1 VFIQYPED
9 AANPAKNNLTID
21 RSQATAHL
29 EALGY
34 KAGDTVYLRS
44 FYPSNDSRKIGDKGR
59 KAEAK
64 NINQLVQLA
73 TQFQSEGR
81 GVYFVVNGGGHTNE
95 SVTDCRAIFCEH
107 DNLDKQLQKQLW
119 RSLGLPEPS
128 LQIDTGGKSIH
139 SYWIFNSKIDP
150 QQWKQ
155 LQTDLLEY
163 TDADRALKNPS
174 RVMRLAGCWHFAP
187 NNVASGQTKII
198 LNSGKRY
205 SYDEL
210 RELIPH
216 YQAELQGISPM
227 IDEWGDMRNLAQ
239 HLEGYKP
246 GGRRGWIT
254 CKCPVHGGVSN
265 DSLHVNES
273 TGKFHCQKG
282 CDTKEIFK
290 ITLEVAKSK
299 GHIVPDKR
307 QPATTKPSN
316 VIPHPTVIKQLMS
329 EDDINSIRKEYR
341 NLLKAGANG
350 TKIESFKIS
359 VRQQFS
365 QLQPSELNKL
375 LDEIAKEFQKQQDLI
390 DEAEELAKLVDA
402 TEQTINLA
410 DYLPAKLAKP
420 LAQYCEWQNLRHAV
434 VFTSFITAVSS
445 LHKVGTELILQRS
458 VGFKVPPTLFGA
470 IVAESGSKKS
480 PIFRATAREPL
491 NVLKK
496 DDAKEYDLEFKQY
509 EAELKQWNE
518 SKKGK
523 KGERPQEPP
532 LPPLYYF
539 SDATGEGIKA
549 QAANAPD
556 KALFALVDE
565 LAGFF
570 NSSNQYRGGKGS
582 DKQDL
587 LSYFDGT
594 GATVLRSGGIK
605 VDVTQI
611 YLSILG
617 TIQPEI
623 LRQAMGNTNDFDGSW
638 ARFLIAIQPNTPSE
652 LPDENH
658 FGVEMKDLLAT
669 YFRAIHNLPI
679 TEYRLSKDAF
689 KFYQSWYNRLE
700 QLRVSHPSSGLR
712 AVYSKAEGL
721 TGRLALNLHVLHEL
735 ASDRTPSIEIPLAR
749 IKEAINLMKFYIGQV
764 KMIHATVDDSSNVP
778 QILKVIELSKRKQL
792 AGEDGWIK
800 PREIISNSSKK
811 QRLTS
816 AEARELMVQASNSGY
831 GEIRGS
837 GVKVEFKAFTQN
849 AGQVLASAGDC
860 WSNAGNAKT
869 AETIDNTIS
878 QDFAGYAGHD
888 VAFFEDLLEDNKQTV
903 GDRPN
908 DSGYIPEDKQI
919 ELITKAVVDQHN
931 QQNAESVDT
940 QGQPPAGHATSND
953 QQTDQQTSKPTSNL
967 KPGDKVAA
975 ACPYELK
982 YSWLGEVKEVSADG
996 EEVLV
1001 YWTQREGK
1009 AGNPCE
1015 THEVSYLRKLESR
1028 E

>member
-1 VFIQYPED
+1 MVAEFASTQ
-9 AANPAKNNLTID
+9 PAIEINQTEIA
-21 RSQATAHL
+21 QHL
-29 EALGY
+29 AALGY

-64 NINQLVQLA
+64 NINQLVQQA
-73 TQFQSEGR
+73 AQFQAEGR

-95 SVTDCRAIFCEH
+95 SVTACRAIFCEH
-107 DNLDKQLQKQLW
+107 DNLDKELQKHLW
-119 RSLGLPEPS
+119 LTLSLPEPS

-139 SYWIFNSKIDP
+139 SYWIFDSQISP

-174 RVMRLAGCWHFAP
+174 RVMRLAGCWHFGA
-187 NNVASGQTKII
+187 NNVPSGQTKII

-216 YQAELQGISPM
+216 YQAELQGISPV
-227 IDEWGDMRNLAQ
+227 IDEWGDMRNLTQ
-239 HLEGYKP
+239 YLEGYKP

-282 CDTKEIFK
+282 CDTKEIFR

-307 QPATTKPSN
+307 QPAPTKPNN
-316 VIPHPTVIKQLMS
+316 VIPHPTITKQLMS
-329 EDDINSIRKEYR
+329 DSDIDFIKKEYQK
-341 NLLKAGANG
+341 LLEVGADDAL
-350 TKIESFKIS
+350 IEAFKIR

-365 QLQPSELNKL
+365 SLQPSELNKL
-375 LDEIAKEFQKQQDLI
+375 LLAIAKEFQKQQDLT

-402 TEQTINLA
+402 TDQTINIA
-410 DYLPAKLAKP
+410 DYLPARLALP
-420 LAQYCEWQNLRHAV
+420 LAQYCQWQNLRHAV

-496 DDAKEYDLEFKQY
+496 DDAKEYEL
-509 EAELKQWNE
+509 ELKQYNKDLQEWSEAEQSN
-518 SKKGK
+518 KGD
-523 KGERPQEPP
+523 RPQEPP
-532 LPPLYYF
+532 KPPLYYF

-549 QAANAPD
+549 QAASAPD

-570 NSSNQYRGGKGS
+570 NSSNQYRGGRGS

-594 GATVLRSGGIK
+594 GATVLRSGGVK
-605 VDVTQI
+605 VDVMQI

-638 ARFLIAIQPNTPSE
+638 ARFLIAIQPNTPSQ
-652 LPDENH
+652 LPDEH
-658 FGVEMKDLLAT
+658 SGGVDMKDLLA
-669 YFRAIHNLPI
+669 
-679 TEYRLSKDAF
+679 
-689 KFYQSWYNRLE
+689 
-700 QLRVSHPSSGLR
+700 
-712 AVYSKAEGL
+712 
-721 TGRLALNLHVLHEL
+721 
-735 ASDRTPSIEIPLAR
+735 
-749 IKEAINLMKFYIGQV
+749 
-764 KMIHATVDDSSNVP
+764 
-778 QILKVIELSKRKQL
+778 
-792 AGEDGWIK
+792 
-800 PREIISNSSKK
+800 
-811 QRLTS
+811 
-816 AEARELMVQASNSGY
+816 
-831 GEIRGS
+831 
-837 GVKVEFKAFTQN
+837 
-849 AGQVLASAGDC
+849 
-860 WSNAGNAKT
+860 
-869 AETIDNTIS
+869 
-878 QDFAGYAGHD
+878 
-888 VAFFEDLLEDNKQTV
+888 
-903 GDRPN
+903 
-908 DSGYIPEDKQI
+908 
-919 ELITKAVVDQHN
+919 
-931 QQNAESVDT
+931 
-940 QGQPPAGHATSND
+940 
-953 QQTDQQTSKPTSNL
+953 
-967 KPGDKVAA
+967 
-975 ACPYELK
+975 
-982 YSWLGEVKEVSADG
+982 
-996 EEVLV
+996 
-1001 YWTQREGK
+1001 
-1009 AGNPCE
+1009 
-1015 THEVSYLRKLESR
+1015 
-1028 E
+1028 